1 MSLYLIWFNPGQD
14 PVVTEQYV
22 VVDMVSNDAGGR
34 WTNDIGQSGT
44 LPAATPV
51 AGVTVTPV
59 ELISMYRKINYT
71 NVLKADLVKDD
82 VNGPKNRIEQLK
94 AVPNGTVKG
103 SWAASPQEY
112 DLYKKGT
119 PGAQDAAGN
128 LAELKP
134 TAVNLKKVIINEI
147 GNGPTGNDKYDWIE
161 LRNTSGADIVIENYE
176 LSNVVGT
183 EKKDLSLIIFPK
195 ISIPKDGVLLVLN
208 TDPKID
214 ADHPIAGGVNVIDEE
229 GENAIK
235 LEPKGVQSRYYVNDK
250 LVIPDS
256 KVLLLLRSAKD
267 KTGKAEALVDV
278 TGTAAIA
285 DDNNK
290 LATKLWPLVKG
301 ASKGDGVIKGSA
313 MFGDGTVHRR
323 AKADQTT
330 NADEIWVVS
339 EDAGGIGY
347 KRAEAGNGTPGYVNG
362 AAKAYD
368 KKSDHADYAAAP
380 VTISEIMYHTGRN
393 LPQWIELY
401 NHSLTDGVKLNNWT
415 LEIENDPNDDDLPI
429 RTDRTVTLTFANDKI
444 IPPNETV
451 LIATTQARRRSSD
464 EGNSHFPDARVIDI
478 YREKGIASKNPLDI
492 DPGTSRFALAI
503 LSQTAFKL
511 TLKDAAKV
519 EVDVAGNLGEDWA
532 LPTSEDRSGNRHSI
546 IRRYDKKSMAR
557 DGTAPIG
564 LIWMADADADADA
577 DALTDDDYAWLVA
590 SDDTLSGK
598 LAGDTYYGSNT
609 DLGTPGYRRGG
620 ALPVSLSK
628 FRPERLDSGA
638 VVVRWITESE
648 LNNAGFNILRSETRD
663 GEFTKLNTRLIAG
676 QGTISERTV
685 YEYADTSAKPN
696 VVYYYQIQDVSLDG
710 KVQTLRTNRLK
721 GDISADGKLTT
732 IWGELKT
739 LHE

>member
-1 MSLYLIWFNPGQD
+1 
-14 PVVTEQYV
+14 
-22 VVDMVSNDAGGR
+22 MVKLD
-34 WTNDIGQSGT
+34 
-44 LPAATPV
+44 
-51 AGVTVTPV
+51 
-59 ELISMYRKINYT
+59 
-71 NVLKADLVKDD
+71 
-82 VNGPKNRIEQLK
+82 
-94 AVPNGTVKG
+94 
-103 SWAASPQEY
+103 
-112 DLYKKGT
+112 
-119 PGAQDAAGN
+119 
-128 LAELKP
+128 
-134 TAVNLKKVIINEI
+134 
-147 GNGPTGNDKYDWIE
+147 GNDKYDWIE

-195 ISIPKDGVLLVLN
+195 ISIPKDGVLLVVN
-208 TDPKID
+208 TDPKRD
-214 ADHPIAGGVNVIDEE
+214 ANHPIAGGVNVIDEE
-229 GENAIK
+229 GDENADD
-235 LEPKGVQSRYYVNDK
+235 LEPVGIQSRYYVNDK

-256 KVLLLLRSAKD
+256 KVLLILRSAKD

-285 DDNNK
+285 DDDNK

-323 AKADQTT
+323 NKADQTT

-339 EDAGGIGY
+339 GDDGGIGY
-347 KRAEAGNGTPGYVNG
+347 KRDKAGMGTPGYVNG
-362 AAKAYD
+362 AAKEFNAEPTNADGTANEAYVD
-368 KKSDHADYAAAP
+368 AP

-401 NHSLTDGVKLNNWT
+401 NSSLTLGVKLDGWT

-429 RTDRTVTLTFANDKI
+429 RTDRAVTLKFADGKI
-444 IPPNETV
+444 IPPNDTV
-451 LIATTQARRRSSD
+451 LIVTTQARRRSSD
-464 EGNSHFPDARVIDI
+464 EGRTHFPDHRVIDI
-478 YREKGIASKNPLDI
+478 WDEDGIASKDPLDI
-492 DPGTSRFALAI
+492 DSGTSRQDLAI
-503 LSQTAFKL
+503 LSQTSFKL
-511 TLKDAAKV
+511 TLKDKAEQ
-519 EVDVAGNLGEDWA
+519 EVDVAGNLDEEWA
-532 LPTSEDRSGNRHSI
+532 LPTSADRSGNRHSI
-546 IRRYDKKSMAR
+546 IRRYDTKNMAR
-557 DGTAPIG
+557 AGTDPIG
-564 LIWMADADADADA
+564 LMWMADADADADP
-577 DALTDDDYAWLVA
+577 DALTDADYAWLVA
-590 SDDTLSGK
+590 SDYTISGK
-598 LAGDTYYGSNT
+598 ISGDTYYGSST

-732 IWGELKT
+732 TWGELKT